1 MGVFLLELHTLNSHL
16 YFSWFLW
23 FLERS
28 LIESYSY
35 FPAERVSSL
44 IIFFLSSLS
53 LLFHSSNIIN
63 LGTQILVYIVV
74 TFPITVSKY

>member
-44 IIFFLSSLS
+44 IIFFFEFFVFAIPQFKYNKLRHTD
-53 LLFHSSNIIN
+53 FGIHSSYFSHHR
-63 LGTQILVYIVV
+63 L
-74 TFPITVSKY
+74 